1 MTRAILALFAAILAA
16 AAAVIG
22 ATDPYP
28 ASVCLAGAGLA
39 ILAILI
45 IGD

>member
-1 MTRAILALFAAILAA
+1 MTRIILAIFAAVLAA
-16 AAAVIG
+16 AAAAIG

-39 ILAILI
+39 ILIVLI

>member
-1 MTRAILALFAAILAA
+1 MTRAVLACLAAILAA
-16 AAAVIG
+16 AAAAIG

-39 ILAILI
+39 ILVILI

>member
-1 MTRAILALFAAILAA
+1 MTRAVLALFAAVLAA
-16 AAAVIG
+16 AAAAIG

>member
-1 MTRAILALFAAILAA
+1 MTRAALALFATILAA

-28 ASVCLAGAGLA
+28 ASWCLAGAAAALFLTLGA
-39 ILAILI
+39 
-45 IGD
+45 

>member
-1 MTRAILALFAAILAA
+1 MTRAILAIFAAILAA
-16 AAAVIG
+16 AAAALG
-22 ATDPYP
+22 ATDPYA

-39 ILAILI
+39 ILIVLI